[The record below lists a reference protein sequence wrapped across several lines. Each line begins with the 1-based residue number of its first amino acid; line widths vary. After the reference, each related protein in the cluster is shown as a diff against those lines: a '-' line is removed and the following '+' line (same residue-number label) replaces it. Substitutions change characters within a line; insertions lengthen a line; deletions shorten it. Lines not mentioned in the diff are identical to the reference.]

1 MFTAASLKTMDAD
14 KPMWGNARVNRFF
27 GEKPGG
33 TLNAKRRTSKD
44 SSGEGFG

>member
-1 MFTAASLKTMDAD
+1 MFTAASLETMDAD

-33 TLNAKRRTSKD
+33 MLPAERRKVRVGTR
-44 SSGEGFG
+44 